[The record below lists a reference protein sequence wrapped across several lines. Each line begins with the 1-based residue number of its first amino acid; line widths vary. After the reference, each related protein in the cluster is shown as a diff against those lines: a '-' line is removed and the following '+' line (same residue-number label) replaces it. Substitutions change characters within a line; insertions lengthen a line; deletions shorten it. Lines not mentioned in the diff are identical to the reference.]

1 MFWGRRDPI
10 VYKEKGNFLGACNGK
25 HVYNLVVYIFLYVS
39 IYLPRLLNLEYTTH
53 NEVRCFLCVNVLWGG
68 RKEFD
73 RQKTLIKLEWGFYE
87 PKMGTHM

>member
-1 MFWGRRDPI
+1 MFF
-10 VYKEKGNFLGACNGK
+10 VCEC
-25 HVYNLVVYIFLYVS
+25 VVC
-39 IYLPRLLNLEYTTH
+39 EC
-53 NEVRCFLCVNVLWGG
+53 VRGG